1 MRAVE
6 YVVFITILAFF
17 FFLMPDMIQYAKVSF
32 KVNQVA
38 DYAVERMAIEGGW
51 SADVADAI
59 QNELAR
65 QKLDPDR
72 WEVEHTS
79 GRVGAPETVY
89 LKMSRDYHIT
99 AFNIF
104 GESMGRAL
112 ADVLSVPIV
121 AQKVQASQV
130 YIRQEG

>member
-17 FFLMPDMIQYAKVSF
+17 FFLMPDMIQYAKVTF
-32 KVNQVA
+32 KANQVA
-38 DYAVERMAIEGGW
+38 DFAVERMAIEGGW
-51 SADVADAI
+51 SEEVAEAV
-59 QNELAR
+59 QNELR
-65 QKLDPDR
+65 RHNLDPDR
-72 WEVEHTS
+72 WQVEHTA

-89 LKMSRDYHIT
+89 LRMERDYHIT
-99 AFNIF
+99 AFYVF

-112 ADVLSVPIV
+112 ADVLTLPVV

-130 YIRQEG
+130 YIR